1 VKATP
6 VSAAPPGGAS
16 SPWRRYRGTGLVP
29 RVAVTL
35 FGVPCLLAITWR
47 GGVHF
52 LLLVGL
58 IIFLGLR
65 EFYAMMVAKGYRPY
79 RAIGILCGMAVCWHV
94 YRGGATI
101 SLLLTLTL
109 LLIMIFELF
118 RKDIAHPTNHI
129 AITVLGV
136 LYVAWLGSHLV
147 LLRELPRLTGAADGL
162 GVRAVVLVV
171 AVTWAADTGAYLV
184 GVAWGRRRLLQRVS
198 PGKTVEGAVGGILI
212 AAAAGVACALTF
224 APFLTPL
231 AGSLLGG
238 VLGVCGLLGD
248 LVESLLKR
256 DVGIKDSGGAL
267 MIPGH
272 GGILDRFDSLLFTAP
287 LAYYYL
293 RAFVF

>member
-1 VKATP
+1 VNGEPAP
-6 VSAAPPGGAS
+6 GPSRGAPSA
-16 SPWRRYRGTGLVP
+16 WWVRYLGTGLLP
-29 RVAVTL
+29 RVLVTVL
-35 FGVPCLLAITWR
+35 GVPCLLLITWR

-65 EFYAMMVAKGYRPY
+65 EFYAMMLAKGYRPY
-79 RAIGILCGMAVCWHV
+79 RAIGMLCGLVVCWHV

-118 RKDIAHPTNHI
+118 RKDIAHPLNHI
-129 AITVLGV
+129 AITVMGV
-136 LYVAWLGSHLV
+136 LYVGWLGSHLI
-147 LLRELPRLTGAADGL
+147 LLRELPRLAGAADAL
-162 GVRAVVLVV
+162 GARAVILVA
-171 AVTWAADTGAYLV
+171 AVTWAGDTGAYLV
-184 GVAWGRRRLLQRVS
+184 GVAWGRRRLLPRVS
-198 PGKTVEGAVGGILI
+198 PGKTVEGAIGGLV
-212 AAAAGVACALTF
+212 AATAAGGAGAATF
-224 APFLTPL
+224 APFLTPV
-231 AGSLLGG
+231 AGALLGA
-238 VLGVCGLLGD
+238 VLGLFGLLGD

-256 DVGIKDSGGAL
+256 DVGIKDSDAAVL
-267 MIPGH
+267 IPGH